1 MSRAQSIAPKITLQD
16 QRRPSKQFIAELAV
30 GMHVHAPF
38 VLGSCESRIASN
50 GSRYLAVTLRDKTG
64 MMRGIQFDRM
74 SYGDVPLPNTV
85 VMVDGFVDGTRTSK
99 RIKITSLSATS
110 DYRSQDFVATSQRP
124 IAEMSREF
132 AQRVKAL
139 KSLPYASLIRRV
151 YGNDGAYKQFIE
163 APLSQSGSLAYRGA
177 ALERTLKLCDVIDT
191 LCNLYPHARRQLL
204 LASALLAYIGAVD
217 AFDVDAVISQSQ
229 RGKSLSLPVLAFQHI
244 DKAIASHEMQRAGLA
259 VESIILGSQE
269 SDKLVLEKALFSQA
283 CALLEQADLAS
294 EQDSASRIV
303 AL

>member
-1 MSRAQSIAPKITLQD
+1 MSRAQSTAKNITPQD
-16 QRRPSKQFIAELAV
+16 QRPASKQFVAELAV

-64 MMRGIQFDRM
+64 TIRGIQFDRA
-74 SYGDVPLPNTV
+74 SYGDVPLPNSV
-85 VMVDGFVDGTRTSK
+85 VMVDGFVDGTRASK
-99 RIKITSLSATS
+99 RIKITSLKATS
-110 DYRSQDFVATSQRP
+110 NYRSEDFVATSQRP
-124 IAEMSREF
+124 IAEMSMEF
-132 AQRVKAL
+132 ARRVKAL

-151 YGNDGAYKQFIE
+151 YGNEGAYKRFIE
-163 APLSQSGSLAYRGA
+163 APLSESGMLAYRGA

-204 LASALLAYIGAVD
+204 LASALMAYIGAID
-217 AFDVDAVISQSQ
+217 AFEIDAVITRSQ

-244 DKAIASHEMQRAGLA
+244 DQAITSREMKGAGLA
-259 VESIILGSQE
+259 VESIVLGSQE